1 MPLKWSALK
10 WYQRWSTLKW
20 YQRTPL
26 VNLVYDLLFD
36 EPPSVANVEKLL
48 NVYGLVSAL
57 LLGSI
62 LGLQG
67 SVSVAELEEAD
78 RRYHVAQLEGR
89 CWFNP
94 DSFEWPIFGGRYSF
108 RLAFFYNLATVC
120 ISATLFCTVLVFMCF
135 TSHDFDNDKPAF
147 DRWWTWGR
155 WPVAFIFLTMV
166 VGCQQTFTAFVTLG
180 EIKWPTGCMRT
191 EDSLDFEKGNLAV
204 AKDYDFAY
212 FYARI
217 QQWGLIIPMLFTLF
231 FMSFASASRYKLEEE
246 IKALSTKDAD
256 MPETLQA

>member
-1 MPLKWSALK
+1 MPSK
-10 WYQRWSTLKW
+10 WYQRW
-20 YQRTPL
+20 PL

-67 SVSVAELEEAD
+67 SVSVEELEEAD
-78 RRYHVAQLEGR
+78 RRYQVAQLERR
-89 CWFNP
+89 CWYNE
-94 DSFEWPIFGGRYSF
+94 DYKDYDTFGGQYSH
-108 RLAFFYNLATVC
+108 RLAFFYNVATVC

-147 DRWWTWGR
+147 DRWWTYGR
-155 WPVAFIFLTMV
+155 WPVAFIFLAMMV
-166 VGCQQTFTAFVTLG
+166 GSSQTFNAFVTLG
-180 EIKWPTGCMRT
+180 EIKWPFMQCMQT
-191 EDSLDFEKGNLAV
+191 EDSLDFDKGSLSGI
-204 AKDYDFAY
+204 DFSQ
-212 FYARI
+212 F
-217 QQWGLIIPMLFTLF
+217 QLWGVLVPMLFTLF

-256 MPETLQA
+256 MPLTLQAWDEAPAPAT